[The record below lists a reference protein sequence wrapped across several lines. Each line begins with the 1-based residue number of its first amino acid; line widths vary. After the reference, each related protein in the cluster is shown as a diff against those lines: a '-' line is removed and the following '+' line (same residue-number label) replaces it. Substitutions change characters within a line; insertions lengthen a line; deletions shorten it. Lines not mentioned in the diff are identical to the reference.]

1 MDTTVLCV
9 LGKCS
14 EFSLVFGKI
23 VGWGRRQRRQLGQM
37 TKDLEG
43 LAKQVGLGSSCG
55 DLGSSQ
61 REEAQEMGKGA

>member
-1 MDTTVLCV
+1 
-9 LGKCS
+9 
-14 EFSLVFGKI
+14 
-23 VGWGRRQRRQLGQM
+23 M

-55 DLGSSQ
+55 DLGTSQ

>member
-1 MDTTVLCV
+1 MALKDRS
-9 LGKCS
+9 LG
-14 EFSLVFGKI
+14 EAG
-23 VGWGRRQRRQLGQM
+23 GREDSWGQM

-55 DLGSSQ
+55 DLGTSQ